1 MGIWHHREVDGL
13 ERVKRK
19 ATEKDIRV
27 EETDLWEKIKG
38 NQCRG
43 RTLSGSGT

>member
-13 ERVKRK
+13 ECVKRK
-19 ATEKDIRV
+19 GTEKDIRV
-27 EETDLWEKIKG
+27 EKTDLWGKIKG
-38 NQCRG
+38 NQCGG